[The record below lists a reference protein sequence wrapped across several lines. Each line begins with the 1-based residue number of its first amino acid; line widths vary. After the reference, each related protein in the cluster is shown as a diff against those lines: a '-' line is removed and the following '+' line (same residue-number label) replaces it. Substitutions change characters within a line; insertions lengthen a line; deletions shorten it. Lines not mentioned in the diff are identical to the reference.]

1 MSSATQTASREYL
14 KNAVLTA
21 SPEQLQL
28 MLLDGAI
35 RYCNKAIAAIEAGD
49 IEQSYFALDKAQR
62 VALQLSAGL
71 RRERNPQIV
80 DQMTALYQ
88 FVYNR
93 LVDANMSR
101 TREPV
106 DDALRILH
114 HQRETW
120 ALLIDK
126 LVKEFGEKPPSPASL
141 PHPAAAQ
148 GPAPGQTALCLE
160 G

>member
-1 MSSATQTASREYL
+1 
-14 KNAVLTA
+14 
-21 SPEQLQL
+21 

-35 RYCNKAIAAIEAGD
+35 RYCNRAIEAIEARD

-62 VALQLSAGL
+62 IALQLSAGL
-71 RRERNPQIV
+71 KREANPKIV

-88 FVYNR
+88 FIYNR

-101 TREPV
+101 SREPV

-120 ALLIDK
+120 AVLIDK
-126 LVKEFGEKPPSPASL
+126 LVREFGEKPPAQAATPSLAATYAGPAS
-141 PHPAAAQ
+141 HS
-148 GPAPGQTALCLE
+148 ALCLE